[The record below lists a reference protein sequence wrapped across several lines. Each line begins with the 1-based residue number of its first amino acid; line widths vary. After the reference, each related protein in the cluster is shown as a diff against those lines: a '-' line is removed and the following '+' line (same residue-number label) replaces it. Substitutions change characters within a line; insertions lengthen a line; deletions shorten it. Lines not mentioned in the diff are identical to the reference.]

1 MSGADFAGSLLSK
14 ANMWGAN
21 LTGANLDGA
30 ILDGVFGNDN
40 IIYPNGNLRSDEN
53 SDCGF

>member
-1 MSGADFAGSLLSK
+1 
-14 ANMWGAN
+14 MWGAN